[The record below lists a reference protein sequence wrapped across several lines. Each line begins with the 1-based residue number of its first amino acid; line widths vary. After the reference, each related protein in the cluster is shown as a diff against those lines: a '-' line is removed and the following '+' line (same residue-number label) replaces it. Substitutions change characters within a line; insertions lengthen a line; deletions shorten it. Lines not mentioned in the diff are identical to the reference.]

1 MINLYIMSRNPNGVL
16 INNDNI
22 YGLVNPPP
30 APLASDDA
38 RPYQDISSGAVRWDT
53 FVDLSNNGF
62 SFQPANFLFSSIID
76 KIPYPDVQLNRWYPT
91 YQKSQ
96 ITFTQTKTFSK
107 FRLWIKGRRGNVT
120 GIGDS
125 LKTQMPNS
133 SLIGGAPGTANWAG
147 AEVNPPGSGIG
158 NRDGLQNFNTTGIW
172 DTGISEGQTAVLNG
186 GFDVWDIS
194 GPTRLADSTGT
205 GTTYAFYKDIN
216 PNGWNLGWY
225 LIITEIAPD
234 GTTKYLSN
242 KMSWQTGTNNIGIP
256 LFYNPKAVAIALST
270 DANPFLSSFAV
281 PELSKNEST
290 GAQSLNY
297 ANVTY
302 ASWANSPDYSLVG
315 HIIHSMRTK
324 HVGDNLWYCEKD
336 LGYQLKNPAFIPP
349 QGLQDWVDVPI
360 TFTKGYSY
368 LANICMTNVEKMVS
382 QTILTGPGLANVDA
396 LTYLE
401 LIV

>member
-30 APLASDDA
+30 APLASDKA
-38 RPYQDISSGAVRWDT
+38 KSYQDISSGAVRWDT

-62 SFQPANFLFSSIID
+62 SFQPANFVFSSLID

-125 LKTQMPNS
+125 LKTQMPNENV
-133 SLIGGAPGTANWAG
+133 IGGVPISANWAG
-147 AEVNPPGSGIG
+147 ADVTATPGIG
-158 NRDGLQNFNTTGIW
+158 NRDGLQNFNATGIW
-172 DTGISEGQTAVLNG
+172 DTGIAEGQTAANNNN
-186 GFDVWDIS
+186 FDVWDIS
-194 GPTRLADSTGT
+194 GPTRLADPGSAGQ
-205 GTTYAFYKDIN
+205 TYALYKDIS
-216 PNGWNLGWY
+216 PNGWNLGWF
-225 LIITEIAPD
+225 LLITETAPD
-234 GTTKYLSN
+234 GTVKYLSN
-242 KMSWQTGTNNIGIP
+242 KMSWELGTSNIGIP
-256 LFYNPKAVAIALST
+256 LFYNPRAVALAMST
-270 DANPFLSSFAV
+270 DANQPPLGPFAV
-281 PELSKNEST
+281 PELSKNAST
-290 GAQSLNY
+290 GAPHINY
-297 ANVTY
+297 TQVKY
-302 ASWANSPDYSLVG
+302 ASWSNSPDYSLVG
-315 HIIHSMRTK
+315 HIIHSMRTE
-324 HVGDNLWYCEKD
+324 HLGDNLWYCEKD
-336 LGYQLKNPAFIPP
+336 LGYQIKSPFSPT
-349 QGLQDWVDVPI
+349 GLQDWVNVPI

-368 LANICMTNVEKMVS
+368 LANICMTNVQNMVS
-382 QTILTGPGLANVDA
+382 QTVLTGPGLANVDA